1 MAKRTK
7 QQNAEIFARRNQLA
21 KERGFKSYRDQRKT
35 FEKAGK
41 SRTFRAALP
50 PAQLP
55 AGQVKL
61 RTDKDS
67 KLVKEWRE
75 AFYGPDRDD
84 YSVNGPKARWF
95 IDVLD
100 EYTEEE
106 WGDLYPNGVREMGLS
121 VAA

>member
-7 QQNAEIFARRNQLA
+7 QQNAEVYRRRTELA

-35 FEKAGK
+35 FEKAGR

-50 PAQLP
+50 PSQLSDNK
-55 AGQVKL
+55 VRL
-61 RTDKDS
+61 RTDKDAG
-67 KLVKEWRE
+67 LVKQWQE
-75 AFYGPDRDD
+75 AFYGPDKDD

-100 EYTEEE
+100 QYTAEE
-106 WGDLYPNGVREMGLS
+106 WADLYPNGVREVGMS
-121 VAA
+121 IAA